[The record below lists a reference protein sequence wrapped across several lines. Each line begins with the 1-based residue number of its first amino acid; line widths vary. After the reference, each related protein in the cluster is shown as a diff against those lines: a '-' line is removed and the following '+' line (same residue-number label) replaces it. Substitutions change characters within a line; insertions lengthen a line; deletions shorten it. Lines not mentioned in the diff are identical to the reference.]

1 MKKFVL
7 KAKKGFTMV
16 ELIVVIAIIGVL
28 SAILIPIGITAFG
41 NSDQS
46 NTYAKNFYYAAQE
59 VVTDLK
65 LDGDNNLIGQTGA
78 FMLIYMQMN
87 DKGEIVGDVTA
98 KWTTTK
104 TDLGTNLSGCSPLK
118 DSNNNDLS
126 NTLKSRLGRLMSSN
140 EKNGFYYAVVDDSF
154 RVTAAYWSD
163 GGYTNLQNKSFTF
176 TGDYQVGDYHCGAY
190 PITEAQ
196 KDKTFFN

>member
-28 SAILIPIGITAFG
+28 TAILIPIGINAFG
-41 NSDQS
+41 NADQS

-59 VVTDLK
+59 VATDMK
-65 LDGDNNLIGQTGA
+65 LSGSTFAGGT
-78 FMLIYMQMN
+78 MLIYMQMN
-87 DKGEIVGDVTA
+87 DKGEVVGDVTA
-98 KWTTTK
+98 KYDTVIGN
-104 TDLGTNLSGCSPLK
+104 LGLGGGVPLK
-118 DSNNNDLS
+118 TEELAN
-126 NTLKSRLGRLMSSN
+126 LKSRLGRLMSSN

-196 KDKTFFN
+196 KGELFFD

>member
-1 MKKFVL
+1 
-7 KAKKGFTMV
+7 MV

-41 NSDQS
+41 NTDQS
-46 NTYAKNFYYAAQE
+46 NTYAKNFYYAVQE
-59 VVTDLK
+59 IVTDMK
-65 LDGDNNLIGQTGA
+65 LDSDNSFQNKSGA
-78 FMLIYMQMN
+78 TMLVYVQMN

-98 KWTTTK
+98 KWTSTK
-104 TDLGTNLSGCSPLK
+104 ADLGTNLGVCYSL
-118 DSNNNDLS
+118 
-126 NTLKSRLGRLMSSN
+126 NTDELANLKSRLGRLMSHT

-196 KDKTFFN
+196 KGELFFD

>member
-28 SAILIPIGITAFG
+28 TAILIPIGINAFG
-41 NSDQS
+41 NADQS

-59 VVTDLK
+59 VATDLK
-65 LDGDNNLIGQTGA
+65 LSGSTFTGGT
-78 FMLIYMQMN
+78 MLIYMQMN

-98 KWTTTK
+98 KWTSTK
-104 TDLGTNLSGCSPLK
+104 ADLGINLGGCSSLNT
-118 DSNNNDLS
+118 DELS
-126 NTLKSRLGRLMSSN
+126 ELKSRLGRLMSSN

-196 KDKTFFN
+196 KGELFFD

>member
-1 MKKFVL
+1 
-7 KAKKGFTMV
+7 MV

-59 VVTDLK
+59 VVTDMK
-65 LDGDNNLIGQTGA
+65 LSGSTFTSGT
-78 FMLIYMQMN
+78 MLIYMQMN

-98 KWTTTK
+98 NYDTTK
-104 TDLGTNLSGCSPLK
+104 ANLGVGGGAPLS
-118 DSNNNDLS
+118 DDERE
-126 NTLKSRLGRLMSSN
+126 TLKSRLGRLMSSN

-196 KDKTFFN
+196 KGELFFD